1 MKLISNY
8 SSPNF
13 NKRKAHTA
21 IQFIIIHYTA
31 MKTDIEA
38 INYLCD
44 VKSRVSSHF
53 LINKKGRIYSL
64 VSVKKRAW
72 HAGASHWQKYTDINS
87 RSIGIELDY
96 HPVKANKSY
105 SVKQISAL
113 IYLLKQ
119 LKKKFKINSNCILGH
134 SDIAPYRKIDPGK
147 NFPWRIL
154 SKRNITYFPVINLKS
169 NLSKIDNNLNILNFK
184 TKKQKILYILD
195 SIGYDISLAKINYYN
210 YKKLIMAYQMHF
222 VNTSNLGKI
231 NLHTYNSLLFH
242 YNQLLTK

>member
-13 NKRKAHTA
+13 NKRKALTA

-44 VKSRVSSHF
+44 IKSSVSSHF

-64 VSVKKRAW
+64 VSTKKRAW
-72 HAGASHWQKYTDINS
+72 HAGASYWQKYTDINS

-96 HPVKANKSY
+96 HPSKSNKSY

-119 LKKKFKINSNCILGH
+119 
-134 SDIAPYRKIDPGK
+134 
-147 NFPWRIL
+147 
-154 SKRNITYFPVINLKS
+154 
-169 NLSKIDNNLNILNFK
+169 
-184 TKKQKILYILD
+184 
-195 SIGYDISLAKINYYN
+195 
-210 YKKLIMAYQMHF
+210 
-222 VNTSNLGKI
+222 
-231 NLHTYNSLLFH
+231 
-242 YNQLLTK
+242 